1 MSRFKRQMIRGGLDD
16 YQKSDIPTSK
26 KTKEHTNLKQY
37 ASLSWLVLTPMN
49 VIKMFVAYMVVAL
62 TVEKALANVLSLAS
76 ATVIS
81 HGLITS
87 LLVVLLLNGA
97 NGKKAS
103 LQELGVRYV
112 VMALIFGLGTLITSS
127 FLYK

>member
-16 YQKSDIPTSK
+16 YQKSGLPTPK

>member
-62 TVEKALANVLSLAS
+62 TVEKALASVLSLAS

-103 LQELGVRYV
+103 LQELAVRYL

>member
-26 KTKEHTNLKQY
+26 KTKEHMNLKQY

>member
-16 YQKSDIPTSK
+16 YQKSDTPTSK

-62 TVEKALANVLSLAS
+62 TVEKAVANVLSLAS

-103 LQELGVRYV
+103 LKELAVRYL

>member
-16 YQKSDIPTSK
+16 YQKSDIPTLK

>member
-16 YQKSDIPTSK
+16 YQKSDLPTPK
-26 KTKEHTNLKQY
+26 KTKEHANLKQY